1 MSHTNK
7 SGVIETSKIYTKCHS
22 DLERPPRHGRLRPLH
37 VDGFSL
43 YSVRL
48 FFLLSLHAWEH
59 EMCVLIA
66 LVGPRG
72 MCCDHDGSELKRLF
86 ASAHAAGPCPFGLS
100 FFNRSME
107 IQRSG
112 QLSFFFFLHF

>member
-1 MSHTNK
+1 
-7 SGVIETSKIYTKCHS
+7 
-22 DLERPPRHGRLRPLH
+22 
-37 VDGFSL
+37 
-43 YSVRL
+43 
-48 FFLLSLHAWEH
+48 
-59 EMCVLIA
+59 
-66 LVGPRG
+66 

-112 QLSFFFFLHF
+112 QLSFFFFSTFDQQQQLFPSWKTKVTVPTRPVSVFRLKKPNLVKCSPFYGLKIVKNAISDF